1 MNTGDRNTLSMLGE
15 QAKVT
20 TSARLPKSQLLAYLR
35 GLPSQD
41 FSEKGRANICR
52 RFGVTEDELT
62 TAVAALQPR
71 RSAPTP
77 ELLRTIGEAVGRY
90 NARGGA
96 KSC

>member
-1 MNTGDRNTLSMLGE
+1 MITGDRNTLSLLGE

-20 TSARLPKSQLLAYLR
+20 TPDRLLKARLSTYLR
-35 GLPSQD
+35 GLPSQG
-41 FSEKGRANICR
+41 FSEKGRANVCR
-52 RFGVTEDELT
+52 CFGVTDKELVM
-62 TAVAALQPR
+62 AAAALQPR
-71 RSAPTP
+71 PSAPTP